1 MRYFSPTSDPKPL
14 GSPLGPLLTHVVDVL
29 RLPWGSTESVVVAD
43 RRGALHLLSD
53 RVPACLPSELRAALT
68 QHELSGAGPPR
79 KLHAATLYVMAL
91 DRVEQGPNT
100 PGADDPVELS
110 GTLFGPFG
118 DPGPASAARGT
129 LTVTRGELLAAIVSG
144 VDEPLVVPTVDG
156 RTGRCL
162 HVLLPGDSEAETAQG
177 RSLVLVYPLAHAE
190 LEPPDVANEALAT
203 TVLADVLTAL
213 QADLR
218 ASGDKGP
225 FATRALPVASRADF
239 EVALERDGWE
249 IRGET
254 AVKLDPSLKKGLGGL
269 LTTVLGVPDAMT
281 RALPPEGTLETFVA
295 LAREALAGLP
305 PSARMRALGAP
316 PRVEPAPTRV
326 PARSAPPPP
335 PPAPSP
341 ADWSADFGAPRRTTD
356 LRATAARALPK
367 PVLKPV
373 PKPAASPR
381 PGAARPSWMDDFE
394 T

>member
-1 MRYFSPTSDPKPL
+1 MRYFTQTSDPKPL
-14 GSPLGPLLTHVVDVL
+14 GAPLGPLLTHVVDML

-43 RRGALHLLSD
+43 RRGALHLVSD
-53 RVPACLPSELRAALT
+53 RVPACLPPELRAALT
-68 QHELSGAGPPR
+68 QHELSGAGPTR

-91 DRVEQGPNT
+91 DQVEQGPNT
-100 PGADDPVELS
+100 PGTDDPVELS

-118 DPGPASAARGT
+118 DPGPASAVRGT
-129 LTVTRGELLAAIVSG
+129 LTVTRGELLTAIVAG
-144 VDEPLVVPTVDG
+144 VDEALVVPTVDG

-162 HVLLPGDSEAETAQG
+162 HLFLPGDSEAETTQG

-190 LEPPDVANEALAT
+190 LEPPDVANEALVA
-203 TVLADVLTAL
+203 TVLADVLGAL

-218 ASGDKGP
+218 AAGDTGA
-225 FATRALPVASRADF
+225 FAKRALPVASRPDF
-239 EVALERDGWE
+239 EAALERDGWE
-249 IRGET
+249 IRGDT

-295 LAREALAGLP
+295 LAREALAGIP

-316 PRVEPAPTRV
+316 PRVAPAPSRV

-335 PPAPSP
+335 PPEPTPS
-341 ADWSADFGAPRRTTD
+341 DWSTDFGAPRRTTD
-356 LRATAARALPK
+356 LRATAARSLPK
-367 PVLKPV
+367 PALKPSAS
-373 PKPAASPR
+373 PKPAA
-381 PGAARPSWMDDFE
+381 ARPTWMDDFE